1 MSVKLKKIIDKTRYI
16 TEFIL
21 TIIFVFFIAITF
33 YTKRYLGYFHK
44 LYLIGTIIC
53 FAILLIN
60 IIYNFKKANKKIENI
75 FLNIAIPIGIL
86 FMFLM
91 IPGHVPD
98 ETTHCIKAYDV
109 SMGHIFTP
117 IDESGNSEISVPKGL
132 AEYNHTNLRNYQDLV
147 NLAKV
152 KTNYNDTEK
161 IVSTAQ
167 GNFFIMYIFSAIGF
181 LVARIFNIGIIYGI
195 ILGRMFNFIFF
206 LIIGYLAIK
215 KIPFGKIVF
224 ASYMIMPMNM
234 QQVTSISADAFINT
248 ILLYYVAYSIYMIF
262 KKEKLIKK
270 EIAIYIVLTAIAGI
284 VKMVYILIAGVGFLI
299 VKRKDMT
306 NKNKILTIT
315 LTIVIGG
322 IFTIGTLIFSTRYT
336 STTEATIKYK
346 EEFNVDSGKQ
356 INEMI
361 HNPKHTI
368 KAFINDWYDMGKHYI
383 YMSIGSELGWLEI
396 KPSETVITLYLI
408 VLIIAVMSEKNENEF
423 TWKNKIW
430 LVLITTGVII
440 LVEIAMYTGFTP
452 IGAEFIGGIQ
462 GRYYIPVYI
471 LLLLCLSKKDN
482 YVKINNIENKIMI
495 LSGALN
501 LCVISE
507 VLQYFL

>member
-1 MSVKLKKIIDKTRYI
+1 MNTKLKKIINKTRYI
-16 TEFIL
+16 IEFIA
-21 TIIFVFFIAITF
+21 TIIFVFFIAKTF
-33 YTKRYLGYFHK
+33 YTKRYFGYFHK
-44 LYLIGTIIC
+44 LYLTGTIIW

-60 IIYNFKKANKKIENI
+60 IIYNFKKSDKKIEKI
-75 FLNIAIPIGIL
+75 FLNVAIPIGIL
-86 FMFLM
+86 FMVFM

-98 ETTHCIKAYDV
+98 ETTHFIKAYDV
-109 SMGHIFTP
+109 SMGHILTP
-117 IDESGNSEISVPKGL
+117 IDENGDSAITVPKGL

-147 NLAKV
+147 NFAKE
-152 KTNYNDTEK
+152 KTDYNDTEK

-181 LVARIFNIGIIYGI
+181 FIARILNIGIIYGI
-195 ILGRMFNFIFF
+195 LLGKMFNFIFF
-206 LIIGYLAIK
+206 LIMGYLAIK

-224 ASYMIMPMNM
+224 TAYTIMPMNL
-234 QQVTSISADAFINT
+234 QQVTSISADAFINS

-262 KKEKLIKK
+262 KKEKITKK
-270 EIAIYIVLTAIAGI
+270 EIAIYIVFTAIAGI

-306 NKNKILTIT
+306 NKNKILTIV
-315 LTIVIGG
+315 LTIVLGG
-322 IFTIGTLIFSTRYT
+322 IFTIGTLVFSTRYT
-336 STTEATIKYK
+336 STTDATIKYQ

-361 HNPKHTI
+361 HNPKHAI
-368 KAFINDWYDMGKHYI
+368 KAFTNDWYDMGKHYI

-396 KPSETVITLYLI
+396 KTSETVITLYLI
-408 VLIIAVMSEKNENEF
+408 VLIIAVLSEKNENEF
-423 TWKNKIW
+423 NWKNKIW
-430 LVLITTGVII
+430 LALITAGVII

-471 LLLLCLSKKDN
+471 LLLLCLAKKDN
-482 YVKINNIENKIMI
+482 YIKINNIENKIMI

-507 VLQYFL
+507 IMQYFL